1 MTTPQQQAAIA
12 ARGNVLVA
20 AGAGTGKT
28 STVTERCLDLIIRER
43 CSVGEILMVTFTEA
57 AAAEMRERIRH
68 ALHQAAASPPDPE
81 TALWLAEQNA
91 LLDTA
96 PISTLHGFCLELVRR
111 NFHVLGLDPQFTVL
125 DEQQTKPLI
134 HSVLD
139 ALFQK
144 HYADASDHARA
155 VAEFVR
161 GYGNGRDEAIRQL
174 VLKIHEHAQTLAAP
188 AQWLAEQCA
197 LFNNPSADTWR
208 TRFLEAVLDWASYWR
223 SSIEELAER
232 SANLAACAE
241 ALQSLGQNSTFRDA
255 AAALT
260 KVTAANE
267 REWEYG
273 TKGKL
278 RKPIESFFTSAAFLR
293 DLMAND
299 GAPLAEDWEWSR
311 RPMLALLE
319 LAREFSDEFA
329 RAKRE
334 LGGIDFSD
342 QEQFALRLLLDAGQP
357 TAIARACR
365 ERFRYVFVDECQDIN
380 AAQDAILRAVSR
392 EGADANRFLVGDV
405 KQSIYRFR
413 LANPRIFQEYQERW
427 SRGELAPAPSATNEP
442 RELQFD
448 FFAAPA
454 PPTVTRGKRKPAS
467 PPPAPAPTVSARALS
482 LTENFRSREALLQFI
497 NPVFRVLMRPVIGG
511 LTYDAAAELQ
521 FGNRQERMPLTIAAR
536 RERPSEVEPQQWPD
550 PGEVTPRVELHV
562 LTRDNDAD
570 SGEEVFDSDP
580 ATNDVPDLPA
590 TEREALLVAR
600 RLKQLRASGHRVWR
614 PREKA
619 FAPVEYRDMVILMR
633 STNGR
638 AEVFARTFHHEGIPL
653 HASRAGFL
661 EAQEVQDVLNLLRLL
676 DNPLQD
682 FPLLAVLRSPLV
694 GLSPEELV
702 QLRLAGPNDLLW
714 TALLKLQARQP
725 AEGVVLKAR
734 TFVSAFH
741 RWRELIR
748 HTSLTKCIESAL
760 TETYYEALLLA
771 GERGPERVANLHR
784 LIELARRFD
793 PFQRAGLFRFLQF
806 IAEQEETEAR
816 HEPAELFNENAVR
829 LMTIHASKGLE
840 FPVVVLAG
848 LGTRF
853 NVRDLGNDILLHED
867 LGLCPKVLPP
877 ETRTR
882 YPSIVHW
889 LAAQR
894 ERRALLGEEL
904 RLLYVAMTRAR
915 DTLILTGAT
924 SRKDEVTRWEEPSPI
939 NDHALAKATCF
950 LDWLRLWFTN
960 EGQPLE
966 WQNDFEGANELLR
979 WRFYL
984 VNDPAF
990 APEPTA
996 TNNVAPGLQLPSSEA
1011 LAEIRSRIGY
1021 QYAHLAATREAA
1033 KSSVTA
1039 LRRRATEADDEA
1051 RPLFPFT
1058 RPALTAPRVATDK
1071 LSAAEIGTA
1080 HHAFLQ
1086 FVDLAQVGSE
1096 ATLRNEAARLR
1107 DAGGLSEDEF
1117 AALDFAALA
1126 AFWNSEVGQQIRAV
1140 PHHYINREMPFTARF
1155 DASEL
1160 EQLVGGFV
1168 HHNDPADFVIVQG
1181 ALDLAVLLPEEI
1193 WLLDFKTDQANAA
1206 ELPAK
1211 VEHYKPQLK
1220 IYAAALTR
1228 IYRRRVTRCWL
1239 HFLAAKKTVSIAPL
1253 A

>member
-1 MTTPQQQAAIA
+1 MTTPQQQAAIT

-28 STVTERCLDLIIRER
+28 STVTERCLDLIVRER
-43 CSVGEILMVTFTEA
+43 CPVGEILMVTFTEA
-57 AAAEMRERIRH
+57 AAAEMRERIRQ
-68 ALHQAAASPPDPE
+68 ALHQAAESPPDSE

-111 NFHVLGLDPQFTVL
+111 NFHALGLDPQFSVL

-144 HYADASDHARA
+144 HYADTSDHARA
-155 VAEFVR
+155 VAELVR
-161 GYGNGRDEAIRQL
+161 GYGNGRDDAIRQL
-174 VLKIHEHAQTLAAP
+174 TLKIHAHAQTLAAP

-197 LFNNPSADTWR
+197 SFNNPSADTWR
-208 TRFLEAVLDWASYWR
+208 TRFLEAVVDWASYWR
-223 SSIEELAER
+223 SSIDELAEG

-241 ALQSLGQNSTFRDA
+241 ALQSLGENPTLRQA
-255 AAALT
+255 EAALAE
-260 KVTAANE
+260 VVAADK

-273 TKGKL
+273 TRGKL

-293 DLMAND
+293 ELTAND
-299 GAPLAEDWEWSR
+299 GAPLTEDWEWSR

-319 LAREFSDEFA
+319 LAREFGDEFA

-342 QEQFALRLLLDAGQP
+342 QEQFALRLLLNAGQP

-413 LANPRIFQEYQERW
+413 LANPRIFQDYQERW
-427 SRGELAPAPSATNEP
+427 SRGEPVAASPTTEP

-454 PPTVTRGKRKPAS
+454 PPTLARSKRKQAT
-467 PPPAPAPTVSARALS
+467 PPPATAVPVVSARTLS

-521 FGNRQERMPLTIAAR
+521 FGNRQERLSLTVAAR
-536 RERPSEVEPQQWPD
+536 RERPPEVEPQKWPVAN
-550 PGEVTPRVELHV
+550 EVTPRVELHV
-562 LTRDNDAD
+562 LTKD
-570 SGEEVFDSDP
+570 SDESSEEVFDGDP
-580 ATNDVPDLPA
+580 AAKDVPDLQA

-614 PREKA
+614 PKEKA

-633 STNGR
+633 SATGR

-682 FPLLAVLRSPLV
+682 FPLLAVLRSPFV

-702 QLRLAGPNDLLW
+702 QLRLASPNELLW
-714 TALLKLQARQP
+714 TALLKLQANEP
-725 AEGVVLKAR
+725 AEGVVLKSR

-784 LIELARRFD
+784 LVELARRFD

-877 ETRTR
+877 ETRTK

-915 DTLILTGAT
+915 DTLILTGAA
-924 SRKDEVTRWEEPSPI
+924 SRKDEITRWAEPSPI
-939 NDHALAKATCF
+939 NNHALAKATCF

-966 WQNDFEGANELLR
+966 WQNDFEGANELLC

-990 APEPTA
+990 APEPPTDTA
-996 TNNVAPGLQLPSSEA
+996 ALGLQPPSAEA
-1011 LAEIRSRIGY
+1011 LAELRTRIDY
-1021 QYAHLAATREAA
+1021 QYAHLAATHEAA

-1039 LRRRATEADDEA
+1039 LRRRATEAEEEA
-1051 RPLFPFT
+1051 RPLFSFT
-1058 RPALTAPRVATDK
+1058 RPALAAPRVATDK

-1086 FVDLAQVGSE
+1086 FVDLAQTGSE
-1096 ATLRNEAARLR
+1096 AMLRNEAVRLR
-1107 DAGGLSEDEF
+1107 DAGGLSEHEF

-1126 AFWNSEVGQQIRAV
+1126 AFWNSEVGQHIRAV
-1140 PHHYINREMPFTARF
+1140 PHKCINREMPFTARF
-1155 DASEL
+1155 EASEL
-1160 EQLVGGFV
+1160 EQLIGGFV
-1168 HHNDPADFVIVQG
+1168 SHNDPGDFVLVQG
-1181 ALDLAVLLPEEI
+1181 ALDLAVLLPKEI
-1193 WLLDFKTDQANAA
+1193 WLLDFKTDHATAA

-1220 IYAAALTR
+1220 IYAAALAR
-1228 IYRRRVTRCWL
+1228 IFGRPVTNCWL
-1239 HFLAAKKTVSIAPL
+1239 HFLAAKKTVSIEPL
-1253 A
+1253 T